1 MNKKL
6 WVSIIIFFLIP
17 SLFSEV
23 SLTKY
28 YPKILSLNND
38 GQNDFLFVKYKNDEG
53 KKIKL
58 KIYDINNVVV
68 YEESITG
75 SQQEWSEGD
84 EYIFKFLLEEKNF
97 AKEKLLPGPYIFV
110 LIADE
115 QQVIGKGVFVVV
127 K

>member
-38 GQNDFLFVKYKNDEG
+38 GQNDFLFVRYKNDEG

-68 YEESITG
+68 CEENITG

-84 EYIFKFLLEEKNF
+84 EYIFKCLLEEKNF

-110 LIADE
+110 LTADE

>member
-38 GQNDFLFVKYKNDEG
+38 GQNDSLFVRYKNDEG

-58 KIYDINNVVV
+58 KIYDINNIVV
-68 YEESITG
+68 YEENITG

-84 EYIFKFLLEEKNF
+84 EYIFKCLLVEKNF

-110 LIADE
+110 LTTDE